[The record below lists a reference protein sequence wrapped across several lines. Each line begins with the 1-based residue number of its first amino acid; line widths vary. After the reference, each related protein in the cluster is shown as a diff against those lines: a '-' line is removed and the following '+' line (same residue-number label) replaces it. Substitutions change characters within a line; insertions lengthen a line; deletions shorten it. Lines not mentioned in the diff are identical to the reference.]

1 MRRQPALLLVAL
13 TTLLPA
19 APLAAQARANSLAAR
34 LDRMLDGP
42 PFDRALW
49 GVAIADP
56 SGRIVYERNGS
67 RLFVPASSTK
77 IIVSAAAL
85 WLLPADY
92 RFRTSVYAAGPVAD
106 GVIRGD
112 LVLYGRGDP
121 TLSGRFARSRTRPL
135 EDLADSLRARGV
147 GHIEGD
153 VVGDASWFDS
163 TTVHPDWEGGDL
175 VWGFAAPV
183 SALGFNDNAV
193 DVRITPTGMGARPL
207 LEVDPDFGALLLANR
222 ARTVP
227 RDSARRFD
235 LRRVLGSNVVA
246 ADGDVPA
253 DARPRT
259 ESLAVPD
266 GALYAAEAFR
276 RALEARGITVAGRA
290 RSLYDPAAYA
300 AARRDAPLA
309 ERRSPPLDSVLV
321 PILETSN
328 NWYAE
333 MLLKTLG
340 RELTGSGSWDSA
352 LALERRWLADSV
364 RLDTTMVHLSD
375 ASGLSHHDLVSP
387 RAFVQL
393 LRRMRTHPR
402 FEAFRNALPEGGR
415 EGTLRTR
422 FRRSAVIGRVTAKTG
437 SIGNVNTLTG
447 YVEKDGELWAF
458 AIQINNHAARSRD
471 ATQRIDEIVEA
482 IVR

>member
-1 MRRQPALLLVAL
+1 MRRMRTLLLLVL
-13 TTLLPA
+13 TA
-19 APLAAQARANSLAAR
+19 ASASGPLVAQARPASLAAR
-34 LDRMLDGP
+34 FDRLLDGP

-49 GVAIADP
+49 GVAIADAR
-56 SGRIVYERNGS
+56 GRIVYERNGG
-67 RLFVPASSTK
+67 RLFVPASNVK
-77 IIVSAAAL
+77 VVVSAAAL

-92 RFRTSVYAAGPVAD
+92 RFRTSVYAAGPLAD
-106 GVIRGD
+106 SVIRGD

-135 EDLADSLRARGV
+135 EDLADSLRARGIRRV
-147 GHIEGD
+147 EGD

-163 TTVHPDWEGGDL
+163 LTVHPDWEGGDL

-183 SALGFNDNAV
+183 SALGFSDNAV
-193 DVRITPTGMGARPL
+193 DVRITPAGMGARPL
-207 LEVDPDFGALLLANR
+207 LEVDPDFGTLLLANH

-235 LRRVLGSNVVA
+235 LRRVVGTNVVA

-266 GALYAAEAFR
+266 GALYTAEAFR
-276 RALEARGITVAGRA
+276 RALEARGISVAGRA
-290 RSLYDPAAYA
+290 RSLYDPGVYA
-300 AARRDAPLA
+300 TLRRDAPLA

-321 PILETSN
+321 PILESSN

-333 MLLKTLG
+333 MLLKTIG

-352 LALERRWLADSV
+352 LAVERRWLADSV
-364 RLDTTMVHLSD
+364 RVDTTMIYLSD
-375 ASGLSHHDLVSP
+375 ASGLSHHDLVAP

-393 LRRMRTHPR
+393 LRRMQSHPR

-422 FRRSAVIGRVTAKTG
+422 FRRSAVLGRVTAKTG

-447 YVEKDGELWAF
+447 YVEKDGQLWTF
-458 AIQINNHAARSRD
+458 SIQLNNHAARSRD
-471 ATQRIDEIVEA
+471 AIQRIDEIVEA